1 MKRAGYGVL
10 MAITSIA
17 ASGTSNAAAI
27 APLPELIVAN
37 PYTVTPA
44 GVYSPHVQSTIQH
57 HERRVREHYRQHH
70 QYKYKHN

>member
-1 MKRAGYGVL
+1 MQSSWRLLLSPRLG
-10 MAITSIA
+10 
-17 ASGTSNAAAI
+17 NAAAM

-37 PYTVTPA
+37 PYNVTPA